1 MIKVLISH
9 VGIPCKS
16 IGSWRIMITNLVN
29 KDNSIF
35 DCIISPKPDYY
46 IDQIEFYSVKNP
58 SFLSPLLV
66 KLILHYKYKDYWNQ
80 LKKIIHKSNREK
92 IAVNIIDNK
101 GILLA
106 IDHFSK
112 KEGLRERF
120 HINYFLHGYNF
131 GTGAQVGKTYDAID
145 TLVLLTNDS
154 YKNQIL
160 NNHALPCEIKLLR
173 NGIDS
178 SVFYPINDQE
188 KITLK
193 KQLGLSDEKTYF
205 LWISQ
210 DRPKKGLKIILKAWK
225 KIIKQYSNIELI
237 IIGTHQEIKEEQV
250 VWFER
255 MENTKLASYYQATD
269 YYLFSTLCHEGHPL
283 SLTEALKCGA
293 KCLASNIDPVAEVL
307 HEGNL
312 GLLVDAPNYVTN
324 WVKAIQNVL
333 ENDVNF
339 NKENID
345 LLKLYDI
352 EQWSKEMKAIVNE

>member
-9 VGIPCKS
+9 VGIPCRS

-29 KDNSIF
+29 NDNLLF
-35 DCIISPKPDYY
+35 DYIISPKPDYY
-46 IDQIEFYSVKNP
+46 IDDVKFFSVSKYGL
-58 SFLSPLLV
+58 LSPLLE
-66 KLILHYKYKDYWNQ
+66 KFINHYKYKDYWNQ
-80 LKKIIHKSNREK
+80 LRKIINKKNTEK

-106 IDHFSK
+106 IDYFAK
-112 KEGLRERF
+112 KKGLRDHF

-131 GTGAQVGKTYDAID
+131 GSGAQVGKTYNAID
-145 TLVLLTNDS
+145 TLVLLTNNS

-160 NNHALPCEIKLLR
+160 SNHAIPCEIKLLR

-178 SVFYPINDQE
+178 KVFYPINDQD
-188 KITLK
+188 K
-193 KQLGLSDEKTYF
+193 KVLRNQLGFSTEKTYF

-210 DRPKKGLKIILKAWK
+210 DRPKKGLTIVLKAWR
-225 KIIKQYSNIELI
+225 KIIKKHSNLELI

-255 MENTKLASYYQATD
+255 MENTRLASYYQATD

-293 KCLASNIDPVAEVL
+293 KCLASNIDPVSEVL

-312 GLLVDAPNYVTN
+312 GLLVDKPNYVTS
-324 WVKAIQNVL
+324 WEKAIHNVL
-333 ENDVNF
+333 ENDINF

-352 EQWSKEMKAIVNE
+352 EKWANEMKTIVNE